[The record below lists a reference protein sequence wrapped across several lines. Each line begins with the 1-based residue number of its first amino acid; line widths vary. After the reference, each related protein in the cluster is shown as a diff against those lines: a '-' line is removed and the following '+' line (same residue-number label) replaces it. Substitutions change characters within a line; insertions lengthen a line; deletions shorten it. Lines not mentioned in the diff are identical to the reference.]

1 MLNILRMNPS
11 GTDGIRTIM
20 TFEFVIDSTN
30 DLPKDEII
38 TLGERIYVIAN
49 DSIAINSKNNYT
61 YSFNNGKWIK
71 TNTKTTPSDN
81 TITSNGNYTI
91 PSSTVTG
98 TGNVNIK
105 TKVTTLVDK
114 EITENGTYNASDDE
128 ADGYSQVVVDVAPP
142 SNEFYPSTKTQSLMT
157 QNDTGD
163 TWSTKSWSGLTSFYG
178 KFVWTDG
185 DNIYYSG
192 GSDQYVLDKAT
203 STWSRKTWNGLIDL
217 YGSNIWT
224 DGDNIYCRTGSGD
237 YVLDKATSTWSTKT
251 WNGSI
256 KPNGSGI
263 WTDGD
268 NIYYTKQVGATSCED
283 YVLDKS
289 TSTWSAKTWDGIIW
303 ITTSGSITFTVND
316 IWTDGDNIYY
326 SSKISNQYYLP
337 ITKKSFPKPSIRPQS

>member
-1 MLNILRMNPS
+1 MINILRMNPS

-114 EITENGTYNASDDE
+114 EITENGTYNATDDD
-128 ADGYSQVVVDVAPP
+128 ADGYSQVVVDVTPP
-142 SNEFYPSTKTQSLMT
+142 SNEFYPSMKTQSLMT

-163 TWSTKSWSGLTSFYG
+163 AWTTKTWNGLTSFEG
-178 KFVWTDG
+178 RCVWTDG
-185 DNIYYSG
+185 DNIYY
-192 GSDQYVLDKAT
+192 
-203 STWSRKTWNGLIDL
+203 N
-217 YGSNIWT
+217 
-224 DGDNIYCRTGSGD
+224 
-237 YVLDKATSTWSTKT
+237 
-251 WNGSI
+251 
-256 KPNGSGI
+256 
-263 WTDGD
+263 
-268 NIYYTKQVGATSCED
+268 YYDAH
-283 YVLDKS
+283 
-289 TSTWSAKTWDGIIW
+289 
-303 ITTSGSITFTVND
+303 
-316 IWTDGDNIYY
+316 YY
-326 SSKISNQYYLP
+326 IP
-337 ITKKSFPKPSIRPQS
+337 ITKKSFPKPTIKPQS

>member
-71 TNTKTTPSDN
+71 TNTKTTPSTN

-98 TGNVNIK
+98 TGNVDVK

-114 EITENGTYNASDDE
+114 EITENGTYNPGDDN
-128 ADGYSQVVVDVAPP
+128 ADGYSKVVVDVPPP
-142 SNEFYPSTKTQSLMT
+142 SNEFYPTMRTQSLMS
-157 QNDTGD
+157 QNDIGD
-163 TWSTKSWSGLTSFYG
+163 TWLPKTWTGLT
-178 KFVWTDG
+178 KFDGDNVWTDG
-185 DNIYYSG
+185 DNIYYS
-192 GSDQYVLDKAT
+192 S
-203 STWSRKTWNGLIDL
+203 
-217 YGSNIWT
+217 
-224 DGDNIYCRTGSGD
+224 
-237 YVLDKATSTWSTKT
+237 STK
-251 WNGSI
+251 
-256 KPNGSGI
+256 
-263 WTDGD
+263 
-268 NIYYTKQVGATSCED
+268 Q

-289 TSTWSAKTWDGIIW
+289 TSTWSTKTWAGLSEGIY
-303 ITTSGSITFTVND
+303 GDKV
-316 IWTDGDNIYY
+316 WTDGDNIYFN
-326 SSKISNQYYLP
+326 SAFSDPSYYLP
-337 ITKKSFPKPSIRPQS
+337 ITKKSFPRTTIKPEQS